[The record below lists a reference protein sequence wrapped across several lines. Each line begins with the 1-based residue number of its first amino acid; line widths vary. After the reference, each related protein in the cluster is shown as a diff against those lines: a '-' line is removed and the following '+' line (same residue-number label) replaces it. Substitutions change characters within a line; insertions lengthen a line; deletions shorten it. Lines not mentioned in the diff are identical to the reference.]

1 MINRETDV
9 HTEKFSN
16 PNDNAFSPILTRMRN
31 YDFSG
36 HKQRLEF
43 SNSGQKYSPFVVKES
58 PNLLNSNSSCKS
70 KNFFNENSNQGQS
83 YKIYSPSPNHI
94 VRERLSDRFIPMN
107 KGTNLLEKFE
117 LARRWSGKETITQGE
132 TDQDVNMECDDSV
145 TNKTYSNLLENNFF
159 NNDKEFFTKDI
170 SSKCNNSCINKDS
183 STPIKSKIFSF
194 RTEQNKRKSH
204 GLLNNN
210 MPSINLL
217 ESFLSTETQNAR
229 KISNRP
235 YKVIEAPGLL
245 DDFYLNLVD
254 WSSKN
259 DLAVGQN
266 NSVYLWCANKTQCV
280 KLMSYSGDKY
290 VSSVIWN
297 PNGTEVAVGNSEGT
311 VEIWD
316 GKLFKNLFIFFFL
329 INCLTKLLLILKIKI
344 HLLIQY

>member
-1 MINRETDV
+1 MNNRETDRY
-9 HTEKFSN
+9 TENFSSTR
-16 PNDNAFSPILTRMRN
+16 DNAFSPILTRMRHSE
-31 YDFSG
+31 YSG
-36 HKQRLEF
+36 HKQHLEY

-83 YKIYSPSPNHI
+83 YKIYTPSPNHM

-117 LARRWSGKETITQGE
+117 LARRWSGKEAFLAQGE
-132 TDQDVNMECDDSV
+132 TNQDVNMDCEDSD

-159 NNDKEFFTKDI
+159 NNDKDFFTKDI
-170 SSKCNNSCINKDS
+170 TSKSNNSGINKDS

-194 RTEQNKRKSH
+194 RTEQHKRKSH
-204 GLLNNN
+204 GLPHNN
-210 MPSINLL
+210 MPSLNLL
-217 ESFLSTETQNAR
+217 ESFSAAETQTAR

-280 KLMSYSGDKY
+280 KLMSYPGEKY

-316 GKLFKNLFIFFFL
+316 GK
-329 INCLTKLLLILKIKI
+329 
-344 HLLIQY
+344 